1 MVERNFSQIE
11 GLKQQLLD
19 LGYYQFQIDSMI
31 REVVNTTQLEKL
43 SPKELVELTE
53 ALLAHIDFAQKCQN
67 N

>member
-11 GLKQQLLD
+11 ELKQQLLD
-19 LGYYQFQIDSMI
+19 LGYYQFQIDSMV

-43 SPKELVELTE
+43 SPKELVKLTE
-53 ALLAHIDFAQKCQN
+53 ALLAHLQFAQKCHN